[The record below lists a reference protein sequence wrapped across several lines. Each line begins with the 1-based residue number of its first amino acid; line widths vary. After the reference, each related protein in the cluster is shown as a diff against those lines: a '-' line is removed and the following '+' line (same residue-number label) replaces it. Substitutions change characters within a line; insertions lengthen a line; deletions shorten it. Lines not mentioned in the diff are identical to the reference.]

1 MVELMSE
8 PLYILAQLHLKL
20 QLRVVAEG
28 AATLARGIA
37 TLTLLNSS
45 HLDVG
50 IALSVA
56 QVWPCLPC
64 SLPYSSADRAPHIVS
79 DCVWHR
85 ADP

>member
-1 MVELMSE
+1 MVELLSE

-20 QLRVVAEG
+20 QLRVFAEA

-37 TLTLLNSS
+37 TLTLLTSS
-45 HLDVG
+45 SLDVG

-64 SLPYSSADRAPHIVS
+64 SQPALTGQHTHCA
-79 DCVWHR
+79 
-85 ADP
+85 